1 MRTLL
6 LIVLGLGLVVFLT
19 LRKDPENTAVSEAS
33 ADGVMLAEEGVVRA
47 APPPEPEAAPASATA
62 SAGPA
67 GPAQAP
73 AQPAA
78 PAEAPQPAAGSAP
91 AAAPALLAPDSA
103 EELELAQ
110 ELAHRPDSLASWL
123 GKRPELERS
132 ARGEF
137 ASALAMAVLGRG
149 EAASA
154 MLERLER
161 SGGVQAAELLALRA
175 LLSTQSARPVPAS
188 ASAPSALVHA
198 ADLARAVREGRDAL
212 SRGEHASSVRAYS
225 AALRAEIDAPW
236 AADPRQLGEWTEAL
250 RRAQAQ
256 HQWSPRGSW
265 KALEISVQNGDSL
278 IAIRKRALAQSEG
291 LTTCTGLIAKA
302 NGLRNEAA
310 IHPGMKLRVPTDKRS
325 QCALDAVFPWG
336 KRGLFLPRWDRPA
349 RQRDARRQLPH
360 RREDQRAD
368 LVSSGRGPRALQRSA
383 KPAGNALDGLAERG
397 GQQHLAGLPRHPRAL
412 EHRPA
417 GQRGLHP
424 AAQQR
429 CRGAVRAPSAGNP
442 CPGAALRAF
451 GVPELPPLSPYSAI
465 P

>member
-67 GPAQAP
+67 GPAQASAEA

-78 PAEAPQPAAGSAP
+78 PAEAAQPAAGSAP

-137 ASALAMAVLGRG
+137 ASALAMAVLGRS

-161 SGGVQAAELLALRA
+161 SGGVQAAELVALRA
-175 LLSTQSARPVPAS
+175 LLSTQSDRPVPAS

-310 IHPGMKLRVPTDKRS
+310 IHPGMKLRVPTDKPEVLVDLSARWMLFFLGENVVCS
-325 QCALDAVFPWG
+325 YPVGIGRQGSETPVGSYRIGEKTSEPTWFP
-336 KRGLFLPRWDRPA
+336 
-349 RQRDARRQLPH
+349 
-360 RREDQRAD
+360 
-368 LVSSGRGPRALQRSA
+368 
-383 KPAGNALDGLAERG
+383 
-397 GQQHLAGLPRHPRAL
+397 
-412 EHRPA
+412 
-417 GQRGLHP
+417 
-424 AAQQR
+424 
-429 CRGAVRAPSAGNP
+429 
-442 CPGAALRAF
+442 PGAAP
-451 GVPELPPLSPYSAI
+451 VPFNDPRNPLGTRWMAWQSEGGSNTALGFHGTREPSSIGQQGSEGCIRLLNSDVEELFELLPRGTPVRVQS
-465 P
+465 

>member
-73 AQPAA
+73 AQAAQPAA

-310 IHPGMKLRVPTDKRS
+310 IHPGMKLRVPTDKPEVLVDLSARWILFFLGENVVCS
-325 QCALDAVFPWG
+325 YPVGIGRQGSETPVGSYRIGEKTSEPTWFP
-336 KRGLFLPRWDRPA
+336 
-349 RQRDARRQLPH
+349 
-360 RREDQRAD
+360 
-368 LVSSGRGPRALQRSA
+368 
-383 KPAGNALDGLAERG
+383 
-397 GQQHLAGLPRHPRAL
+397 
-412 EHRPA
+412 
-417 GQRGLHP
+417 
-424 AAQQR
+424 
-429 CRGAVRAPSAGNP
+429 
-442 CPGAALRAF
+442 PGAAP
-451 GVPELPPLSPYSAI
+451 VPFNDPRNPLGTRWMAWQSEGGSNTSLGFHGTREPSSIGQQGSEGCIRLLNSDVEELFELLPRGTPVRVQP
-465 P
+465 